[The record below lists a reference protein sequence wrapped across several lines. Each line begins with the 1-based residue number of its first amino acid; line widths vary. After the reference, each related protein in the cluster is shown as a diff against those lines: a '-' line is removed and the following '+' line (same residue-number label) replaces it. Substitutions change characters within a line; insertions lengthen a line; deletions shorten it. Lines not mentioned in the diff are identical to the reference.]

1 MIYLAKLPGAFLDK
15 AGRADNV
22 LGRIVKGRVKVG
34 FAEAISMDDRRRGS
48 SIFMLKPAQSM

>member
-1 MIYLAKLPGAFLDK
+1 MIYLAKLPGACLDK

-34 FAEAISMDDRRRGS
+34 CAESINMGDRRRGS
-48 SIFMLKPAQSM
+48 SIFVLKPAQSM